1 MTSLIN
7 QVQNDYKDALK
18 AGDRTVVSVLRLLI
32 SAVRNKEIERRARGE
47 NLVEDDVLGIVQ
59 KEIKA
64 RKESIEAYKK
74 GQREDLVKQEKKE
87 LIILQKYLHEQLSK
101 EELEKVVQEV
111 VEETKA
117 DGLKDMGKV
126 IGEVMKKVKGRAEG
140 RVVSEMVKQTLEA
153 RS

>member
-32 SAVRNKEIERRARGE
+32 SDVRNKEIERRARGE

-74 GQREDLVKQEKKE
+74 GQREDLVKQEEEE
-87 LIILQKYLHEQLSK
+87 LIILQKYLPEQLSK
-101 EELEKVVQEV
+101 EELEQVVQEV
-111 VEETKA
+111 IEVVRAKS
-117 DGLKDMGKV
+117 LKDMGRV

-140 RVVSEMVKQTLEA
+140 RVVSEMVKKKLI
-153 RS
+153 

>member
-32 SAVRNKEIERRARGE
+32 SDVRNKEIERRARGE

-87 LIILQKYLHEQLSK
+87 LIILQKYLPEQLSK
-101 EELEKVVQEV
+101 EELEQVVQEV